1 VTPSLFVT
9 GALGAWLQAHHQK
22 LFRPAIAIAEM
33 AQGIANCAEP
43 VSPMAVVE
51 VNGL

>member
-33 AQGIANCAEP
+33 AQGIAKLRRAG
-43 VSPMAVVE
+43 VA
-51 VNGL
+51 NGSG